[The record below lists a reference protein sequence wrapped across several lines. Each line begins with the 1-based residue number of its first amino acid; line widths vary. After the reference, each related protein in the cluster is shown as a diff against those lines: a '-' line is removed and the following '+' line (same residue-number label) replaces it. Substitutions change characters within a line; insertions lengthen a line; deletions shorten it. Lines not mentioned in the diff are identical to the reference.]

1 MAGLAYIVLRT
12 VQTTFR
18 QVLAATRRRPVL
30 RLPAAAVTLLVAA
43 GLAAHWGLLPLTP
56 AAPPRPAT

>member
-1 MAGLAYIVLRT
+1 MAGLAYIVLRA

-30 RLPAAAVTLLVAA
+30 RLAAAAVTLLVAV
-43 GLAAHWGLLPLTP
+43 GLAAHWGLLPLHP
-56 AAPPRPAT
+56 GRAARPAT